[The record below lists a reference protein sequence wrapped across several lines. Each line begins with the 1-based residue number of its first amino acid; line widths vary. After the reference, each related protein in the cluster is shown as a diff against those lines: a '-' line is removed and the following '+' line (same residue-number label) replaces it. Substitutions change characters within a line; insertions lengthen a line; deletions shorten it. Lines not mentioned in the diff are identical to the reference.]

1 MTKHVAASGI
11 LGIIIG
17 VLTAVAGSA
26 VAQTYPSKPIRFVLP
41 FPPGGGTDILG
52 RILAQKLSENIGQA
66 VIPENRP
73 GAGGNVGNEYTTR
86 QPPDGYTIVICSPSI
101 AISPSLYE
109 KMTYD
114 PKDLRAIS
122 RVASIP
128 NVLAVHPVVPAR
140 TIRELIALA
149 RRHPGKLNFGTGGAG
164 TSNDLAAKYFINEN
178 QLDIA
183 VIPHKGVNQATIALL
198 GGQVDMVVVGVATSA
213 PHIRAGK
220 LRAIAALSEQRSKT
234 LPDVPTVDEAGF
246 PWFKIDTWYVMMA
259 PARTP
264 DEIIQRL
271 NAEFVKILKS
281 PDTRERFATV
291 GADPVFSTPA
301 EADRFIRSE
310 TERWAKIVQRAGA
323 KAN

>member
-1 MTKHVAASGI
+1 MTRCIATARI
-11 LGIIIG
+11 LGLI
-17 VLTAVAGSA
+17 LALATAAGPA
-26 VAQTYPSKPIRFVLP
+26 VAQTYPNRPIRFVLP

-52 RILAQKLSENIGQA
+52 RILAQKLSESIGQP

-73 GAGGNVGNEYTTR
+73 GAGGNVGNEYATR

-101 AISPSLYE
+101 AISPSLYD
-109 KMTYD
+109 KMSYD
-114 PKDLRAIS
+114 PKDLRSIS

-140 TIRELIALA
+140 SIKELIALA

-178 QLDIA
+178 RLDIA

-213 PHIRAGK
+213 PHIKAGK
-220 LRAIAALSEQRSKT
+220 LRALAALSAQRSRM

-246 PWFKIDTWYVMMA
+246 PWFKIDTWYVVMA

-264 DEIIQRL
+264 DDIIQRL

-281 PDTRERFATV
+281 PDTRERFVTA

-301 EADRFIRSE
+301 EADQFIRSE
-310 TERWAKIVQRAGA
+310 TERWARVVRQAGA